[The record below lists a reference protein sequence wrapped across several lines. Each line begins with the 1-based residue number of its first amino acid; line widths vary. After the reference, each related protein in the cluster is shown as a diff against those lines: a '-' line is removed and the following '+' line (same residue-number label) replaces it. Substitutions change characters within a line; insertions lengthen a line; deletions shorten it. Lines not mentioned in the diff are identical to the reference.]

1 MAGIKSIYQDEE
13 HVMEKKILVVDDED
27 YHRELMQKL
36 LSKLGYEV
44 DAVESAEDA
53 FSLLRR
59 NKFPVIITDLIML
72 EMDGVEFCRKIRET
86 DDKTVV
92 IALTGHTDLYD
103 IDKLKEAGFDN
114 HLAKPF
120 KIEVISQAIQE
131 GFEKF
136 QRRTALQNPPG

>member
-1 MAGIKSIYQDEE
+1 
-13 HVMEKKILVVDDED
+13 MENKILVVDDED

-44 DAVESAEDA
+44 EAVESAEDA
-53 FSLLRR
+53 FSFLEREAY
-59 NKFPVIITDLIML
+59 PVIITDLIML

-86 DDKTVV
+86 DNKTFV

-114 HLAKPF
+114 HLTKPF
-120 KIEVISQAIQE
+120 KIEVIQQAIRD
-131 GFEKF
+131 GFEAFRK
-136 QRRTALQNPPG
+136 RSENRDESL

>member
-1 MAGIKSIYQDEE
+1 M
-13 HVMEKKILVVDDED
+13 MEDKILVVDDED

-44 DAVESAEDA
+44 EAVESAEDA
-53 FSLLRR
+53 FSLLRTNR
-59 NKFPVIITDLIML
+59 YPVIITDLIML

-86 DDKTVV
+86 DDKTFV

-114 HLAKPF
+114 HLTKPF
-120 KIEVISQAIQE
+120 KIDVIKQAIQD
-131 GFEKF
+131 GFEVFRKRAER
-136 QRRTALQNPPG
+136 QSGTL